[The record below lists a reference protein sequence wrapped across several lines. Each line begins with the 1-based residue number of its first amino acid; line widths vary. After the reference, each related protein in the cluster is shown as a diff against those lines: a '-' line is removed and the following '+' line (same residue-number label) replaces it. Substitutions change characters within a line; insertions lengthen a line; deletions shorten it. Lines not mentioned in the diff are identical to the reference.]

1 MKKYPIGFK
10 LKIKEEHENDAV
22 LEVCTKEGHPKKSVV
37 YVYFPHRGTGWAY
50 YNDSFDLKVGDF
62 VYVEGKLEGYRGQVT
77 EVNYSFKIK
86 LSDYKKVIAVID
98 TDVKGDFYLAGSHV
112 VSFDRNAIPFSKV
125 LTWLKAP
132 ENAEE
137 YVSGNDDTNRF
148 SLDDLSKM
156 KISHDAADRG
166 HDYYIENRVGF
177 VEIDGTRGHAIVEG
191 SENYEIEFDYID
203 GEISNLKCS
212 CFCSGACKH
221 EFAAMLQ
228 LKESLELIT
237 ENYEDEYNGYFAIIS
252 KRVFMNMVM
261 NKKVSGKI
269 SLGGKL

>member
-1 MKKYPIGFK
+1 MSFKIGFTAGT
-10 LKIKEEHENDAV
+10 EENKVAD
-22 LEVCTKEGHPKKSVV
+22 EVIPAASRTTQVKKSLVR
-37 YVYFPHRGTGWAY
+37 VYFAERNLTCTY
-50 YNDSFDLKVGDF
+50 YNDMFDLSVGDI
-62 VYVEGKLEGYRGQVT
+62 VYVDGKLEGIRGRVV
-77 EVNYSFKIK
+77 EVSYSFKIK

-98 TDVKGDFYLAGSHV
+98 TNVKVDFYLAGSHV

-125 LTWLKAP
+125 LTWFKTP
-132 ENAEE
+132 ENDED

-148 SLDDLSKM
+148 PLDDLSKM

-177 VEIDGTRGHAIVEG
+177 VEVDGTRGHAIVEG

-203 GEISNLKCS
+203 SEISNLKCS
-212 CFCSGACKH
+212 CFCSGDCKH

-252 KRVFMNMVM
+252 KGAFMNTVM
-261 NKKVSGKI
+261 IKKVSGKI
-269 SLGGKL
+269 RF

>member
-1 MKKYPIGFK
+1 MKKYPIGFNAG
-10 LKIKEEHENDAV
+10 INKEPEKDPSVTIYQETAQ
-22 LEVCTKEGHPKKSVV
+22 PKKSVV
-37 YVYFPHRGTGWAY
+37 QVYFPHRGMGWAY

-98 TDVKGDFYLAGSHV
+98 TNVKGDFYLAGSHV
-112 VSFDRNAIPFSKV
+112 VSFDRNAIPFSKI
-125 LTWLKAP
+125 LNWFKAP
-132 ENAEE
+132 ESDEE
-137 YVSGNDDTNRF
+137 YVSGNDDAFRF
-148 SLDDLSKM
+148 PLDNLSKM

-166 HDYYIENRVGF
+166 HDYYMENRAHF
-177 VEIDGTRGHAIVEG
+177 VEIDGTCGHAIVEG
-191 SENYEIEFDYID
+191 SENYEIEFDYCD

-228 LKESLELIT
+228 LKESLALIT

-252 KRVFMNMVM
+252 KGVFMNTIM

-269 SLGGKL
+269 SLGV

>member
-1 MKKYPIGFK
+1 MTKHPIGFNTIVEK
-10 LKIKEEHENDAV
+10 EHENKTTIQPHQETV
-22 LEVCTKEGHPKKSVV
+22 QSKKSVV
-37 YVYFPHRGTGWAY
+37 QVYFPHRDMGWAY

-98 TDVKGDFYLAGSHV
+98 TNVKGDFHLAGSHFI
-112 VSFDRNAIPFSKV
+112 SFDKSTIPFSKV
-125 LTWLKAP
+125 LAWFKAP
-132 ENAEE
+132 EKDEE
-137 YVSGNDDTNRF
+137 FVSGNDDTNSF
-148 SLDDLSKM
+148 PLSDLSKM
-156 KISHDAADRG
+156 KITHETAERG
-166 HDYYIENRVGF
+166 HDYYMENRVGF
-177 VEIDGTRGHAIVEG
+177 IEINDTHGHAIVEG

-203 GEISNLKCS
+203 GIISNLKCS

-228 LKESLELIT
+228 LKESLDLIT

-252 KRVFMNMVM
+252 KGVFINTVM

-269 SLGGKL
+269 SLEV

>member
-10 LKIKEEHENDAV
+10 ALRKEEPV
-22 LEVCTKEGHPKKSVV
+22 KETQSTSYQEPKEPKKSVV
-37 YVYFPHRGTGWAY
+37 QVYFPHRKTGWAY

-98 TDVKGDFYLAGSHV
+98 TNVKGDFYLAGSHV

-125 LTWLKAP
+125 LTWFKAP
-132 ENAEE
+132 ESDED
-137 YVSGNDDTNRF
+137 YVSGNDETKSF
-148 SLDDLSKM
+148 PLEDLSKM
-156 KISHDAADRG
+156 NISPSIADRG
-166 HDYYIENRVGF
+166 HNYYLENRVSYLY
-177 VEIDGTRGHAIVEG
+177 IDGTHGRGIVEG
-191 SENYEIEFDYID
+191 SENYEIEFDYIE

-237 ENYEDEYNGYFAIIS
+237 ENYENQYNGYFAIIS
-252 KRVFMNMVM
+252 KGVFMNTVM
-261 NKKVSGKI
+261 NKKKSGKI
-269 SLGGKL
+269 SLEG

>member
-1 MKKYPIGFK
+1 MKKYPIGFNTR
-10 LKIKEEHENDAV
+10 INKEPEINKPMEACKGAI
-22 LEVCTKEGHPKKSVV
+22 EPKKSVV
-37 YVYFPHRGTGWAY
+37 QVYFPHRGMGWAY

-98 TDVKGDFYLAGSHV
+98 TNVKGDFYLAGSHV

-125 LTWLKAP
+125 LTWFKAP
-132 ENAEE
+132 ENDEE
-137 YVSGNDDTNRF
+137 YVSGNDDANRF
-148 SLDDLSKM
+148 PLDDLSKM

-228 LKESLELIT
+228 LKETLELIT

-252 KRVFMNMVM
+252 KGVFMNTVM

-269 SLGGKL
+269 SLGV

>member
-1 MKKYPIGFK
+1 MKKYPIGFNTG
-10 LKIKEEHENDAV
+10 INNE
-22 LEVCTKEGHPKKSVV
+22 PKNETASIPYQQPVQPRKSVV
-37 YVYFPHRGTGWAY
+37 QVYFPHRGMGWAY

-62 VYVEGKLEGYRGQVT
+62 VYVEGKLEGYLGQVT

-98 TDVKGDFYLAGSHV
+98 SNVKGDVYLAGSHV
-112 VSFDRNAIPFSKV
+112 VSFDKNVIPFVKV
-125 LTWLKAP
+125 LTWFKAP
-132 ENAEE
+132 ENDEE
-137 YVSGNDDTNRF
+137 FVSSDDADGF
-148 SLDDLSKM
+148 PLADLSKM
-156 KISHDAADRG
+156 KISHEAADRG

-177 VEIDGTRGHAIVEG
+177 LEIDDIRGHAIVEG

-252 KRVFMNMVM
+252 KGVFMNMVM
-261 NKKVSGKI
+261 NKKKSGRI
-269 SLGGKL
+269 TINN

>member
-1 MKKYPIGFK
+1 MKKYPIGFNTRINK
-10 LKIKEEHENDAV
+10 DAEKV
-22 LEVCTKEGHPKKSVV
+22 TPVTAYQEMVQPKKSVV
-37 YVYFPHRGTGWAY
+37 HVYFPHRGMGWAY

-62 VYVEGKLEGYRGQVT
+62 VYVEGKLEGYPGQVT

-98 TDVKGDFYLAGSHV
+98 TNVKGDFHLAGSHV

-125 LTWLKAP
+125 FTWFKAP
-132 ENAEE
+132 ENDED
-137 YVSGNDDTNRF
+137 YVSGNDDAFRF

-156 KISHDAADRG
+156 KISHDVADSG
-166 HDYYIENRVGF
+166 HDYYIENRVSF
-177 VEIDGTRGHAIVEG
+177 VEIDGTCGHAIVEG

-252 KRVFMNMVM
+252 KNVFMNTVM

-269 SLGGKL
+269 SLGV

>member
-1 MKKYPIGFK
+1 MTKHPIGFNT
-10 LKIKEEHENDAV
+10 IVEKEYENKTTIQPHQETV
-22 LEVCTKEGHPKKSVV
+22 QPKKSVV
-37 YVYFPHRGTGWAY
+37 QVYFPHRDMGWAY

-86 LSDYKKVIAVID
+86 LSDYKKVIALVD
-98 TDVKGDFYLAGSHV
+98 TNVKGDFYLAGSHV

-125 LTWLKAP
+125 LAWFKAP
-132 ENAEE
+132 EEDAE
-137 YVSGNDDTNRF
+137 YVSGNDDEMGF
-148 SLDDLSKM
+148 PLSDLSKM
-156 KISHDAADRG
+156 KISHTAADRG
-166 HDYYIENRVGF
+166 HDYYLENRAHF

-212 CFCSGACKH
+212 CFCSGVCKH

-228 LKESLELIT
+228 LKESLDLIT
-237 ENYEDEYNGYFAIIS
+237 ENYKDEYNGYFAIIS
-252 KRVFMNMVM
+252 KGVFINTVM

-269 SLGGKL
+269 SIGV